1 MYTISTRFTL
11 ATGSARYSN
20 RYSLL
25 VITSMLRKQVARNL
39 STSSRLLRGNIFPAL
54 ESPKDLGKFIYTP
67 SWNVSDVL
75 PDPDSIE
82 EDITPELVLKLLKQ
96 SGLPHNV
103 SDDVFKKIEHALR
116 TQVGF
121 IDELYDPGMSH
132 GERCANNNKMFR
144 LLASDHQTPE
154 PLDLKR
160 LLKLVELVKK
170 QVDPEKGETG
180 FNHEAFRNTIKF
192 GKP

>member
-1 MYTISTRFTL
+1 MRPVERADLTTHIHPTMLSRYASRHL
-11 ATGSARYSN
+11 ATSRTVSRGKIYSKIN
-20 RYSLL
+20 SHED
-25 VITSMLRKQVARNL
+25 
-39 STSSRLLRGNIFPAL
+39 L
-54 ESPKDLGKFIYTP
+54 EKLINTP
-67 SWNVSDVL
+67 SWNVSEAIPN
-75 PDPDSIE
+75 PDTIE

-103 SDDVFKKIEHALR
+103 SPDLFEKIQDALR

-132 GERCANNNKMFR
+132 GERRANNNRMFR
-144 LLASDHQTPE
+144 LLASDHQAPE
-154 PLDLKR
+154 PLTLKH
-160 LLKLVELVKK
+160 LLKQVEQVKK

-192 GKP
+192 GGK